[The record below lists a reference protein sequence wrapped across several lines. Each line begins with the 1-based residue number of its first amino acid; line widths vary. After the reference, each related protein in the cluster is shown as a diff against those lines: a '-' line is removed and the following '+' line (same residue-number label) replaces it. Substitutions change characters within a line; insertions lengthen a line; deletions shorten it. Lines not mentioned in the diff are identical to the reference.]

1 MHFYNKLDFNYIA
14 DGIYIGN
21 NWCCQTHFDETLIQ
35 DGVSTVISLE
45 EDRIDAPFGVA
56 FYLWIPVKNNM
67 APAPDQLV
75 FGVAALQ
82 KIVSLGKKVY
92 VHCQNGHGR
101 APTLVVA
108 YFMKKGQTLEEAEA
122 FVQTKRPVI
131 HLNEIQR
138 QALRDFSKK

>member
-1 MHFYNKLDFNYIA
+1 MHFYNKLDFNYIT

-21 NWCCQTHFDETLIQ
+21 NWCCQTHFDQTLIK
-35 DGVSTVISLE
+35 DGVSAVISLE
-45 EDRIDAPFGVA
+45 EGKIDAPFGVE
-56 FYLWIPVKNNM
+56 FYLWMPVKNNM
-67 APAPDQLV
+67 APGPNQLAL
-75 FGVAALQ
+75 GVAALE

-108 YFMKKGQTLEEAEA
+108 YFVKKGQTPEEAEA
-122 FVQTKRPVI
+122 FVKIKRPVI

-138 QALRDFSKK
+138 QALRRFSEK